1 MKSNKKE
8 MNLHPIFGYKRD
20 SLPKYNFPTK
30 LQVLNYVRYKIDS
43 SPKKHQIQSEKVEK
57 YQEIATE
64 VIKIWERAYVTCLN
78 VKSVAEKITNEIV
91 SEKLNVQ
98 KRLNRYLNSQEKKK
112 ELLLNLN
119 KVFHIA
125 KCKCFEGKKK
135 EEYIYS
141 NCVCPG
147 GDKIINFQC
156 YTEQMF
162 DSQARILLSEE
173 EKNKYELMVS
183 GLKIFG
189 KHLLFF

>member
-1 MKSNKKE
+1 M
-8 MNLHPIFGYKRD
+8 
-20 SLPKYNFPTK
+20 
-30 LQVLNYVRYKIDS
+30 
-43 SPKKHQIQSEKVEK
+43 
-57 YQEIATE
+57 
-64 VIKIWERAYVTCLN
+64 
-78 VKSVAEKITNEIV
+78 AEKITNEIV

-189 KHLLFF
+189 KHILLLLRLNA